1 VIFNQFDEIRWFSL
15 TSDRTMFNYHVVC
28 LDETRTIY
36 VSYGL
41 TVQWH
46 CALLMLCIL
55 EDVDH

>member
-1 VIFNQFDEIRWFSL
+1 
-15 TSDRTMFNYHVVC
+15 MFNYHVVC